1 MRMVLCACTSAAISV
16 SVLMPALSQ
25 PALIEPNY
33 DKLVPGVAGPQD
45 NAEKPA
51 NVAPNVPPPA
61 TIKLGKH
68 GPKATDPLTDA
79 KKVGLM
85 PLSLR
90 ESNEE
95 IDQKLDYLLATEKSE
110 MVDLWEAT
118 LTNSPDIQFVTQ
130 RLMPTANVSH
140 ATTIMSRLLSA
151 AIVGAIGTMSRGAQN
166 PGTVAI
172 TQSGGSILS
181 GLLGAQDR
189 KMLRKQN
196 ITDEQIIILYK
207 IVRDTADKLVENYRT
222 YKLTVAAFQ
231 KARADLADY
240 QGMALELS
248 GSHDAFGQME
258 AQYVLRKQ
266 QGDIEGIR
274 YKLRQ
279 YRLQIVDLAGA
290 KATSHLDEQ
299 LEQEFNKEIALPTGA
314 TPWDDWARET
324 QPGS

>member
-1 MRMVLCACTSAAISV
+1 MRMVLCACTSAAISI

-45 NAEKPA
+45 NTEKPG
-51 NVAPNVPPPA
+51 NVNPNVPPPA
-61 TIKLGKH
+61 TIKLSKH

-118 LTNSPDIQFVTQ
+118 LTNSPDIQLVTQ
-130 RLMPTANVSH
+130 RLMPTSNGSH
-140 ATTIMSRLLSA
+140 ATTIMSRMLNA
-151 AIVGAIGTMSRGAQN
+151 AIIGAIGTISRGAN

-172 TQSGGSILS
+172 TQSGGTILS

-196 ITDEQIIILYK
+196 ITDEQMIILYK

-222 YKLTVAAFQ
+222 YKRTVAAFQ
-231 KARADLADY
+231 RATSDLADY
-240 QGMALELS
+240 KGMALELS
-248 GSHDAFGQME
+248 GSHDTLGQME

-266 QGDIEGIR
+266 QGDIDGIR
-274 YKLRQ
+274 YDLRQ
-279 YRLQIVDLAGA
+279 YRQQIVDLAGA
-290 KATSHLDEQ
+290 KATLHLDEQ
-299 LEQEFNKEIALPTGA
+299 LEEEFNKQIALPTGA
-314 TPWDDWARET
+314 TPWDEWAKEA